1 MKALPILLSAV
12 LVGSLPVARASAQT
26 ADQSW
31 YAYSDLTFTCTN
43 KNKSGCDAHPSNSFS
58 PIGTHRENFIPGV
71 PASEKDKYTYTQVL
85 DPGKEQCGQVGWSTN
100 HMGWVPQGNAQ
111 VLTKWKE
118 NHSGVSCKVVG
129 KKVKEVVK
137 PVWMLLY
144 SRDGKP
150 YAAGL
155 YADEAGRPM
164 TSAGNQSFTNTNSAP
179 WMGHAVCENAQ
190 KFYGEGSIGPAGRM
204 VNGQG
209 FVTLSSTGEQV
220 PATSFM
226 VSYVKD
232 SYFGGFKK
240 SEWRPPVCEVLRAD
254 LRYAPKYQEKYA
266 HVEVKTETQSG
277 SNLVRVDY

>member
-1 MKALPILLSAV
+1 MKALPLLLSAA
-12 LVGSLPVARASAQT
+12 LVGSLPVAAVAAQP
-26 ADQSW
+26 ADQTW

-43 KNKSGCDAHPSNSFS
+43 KDKSGCDAHPSNSFS
-58 PIGTHRENFIPGV
+58 PIGTHRPNFIPGV
-71 PASEKDKYTYTQVL
+71 PSEDKSKYTYTEVL
-85 DPGKEQCGQVGWSTN
+85 DPGKQQCNQVGWSTN

-118 NHSGVSCKVVG
+118 NHSGVACKLVG

-137 PVWMLLY
+137 PVWMLVY

-150 YAAGL
+150 YASGL
-155 YADEAGRPM
+155 YADEAGKPM
-164 TSAGNQSFTNTNSAP
+164 TSAGNPSFTSTNGAP
-179 WMGHAVCENAQ
+179 WMGHAICENAQ
-190 KFYGEGSIGPAGRM
+190 QFYGETAIGPAGRM

-209 FVTLSSTGEQV
+209 FVTLTSTGERV

-226 VSYVKD
+226 VNYVKT

-240 SEWRPPVCEVLRAD
+240 SEWRSPVCEVVRAD
-254 LRYAPKYQEKYA
+254 LRYAPKFQEKFA
-266 HVEVKTETQSG
+266 HVEVKTDSPSG